1 MAFVNAKPDPTAITE
16 LSHEM
21 KQDIL
26 RAFALG
32 NTIETIGTVYKLER
46 DDVETF
52 LNNRV
57 DEIVALKDFYAAMSP
72 SALDE
77 TLREVNER
85 SVRENEKGN

>member
-1 MAFVNAKPDPTAITE
+1 MAFVNAKPDPTVISE

-21 KQDIL
+21 KQDML

-32 NTIETIGTVYKLER
+32 NTIETISSIYDLER

>member
-1 MAFVNAKPDPTAITE
+1 MAFVNAKPDPTVISE
-16 LSHEM
+16 LSQEM

-77 TLREVNER
+77 ILHEVNER